1 MSDRGAASKR
11 EGVSKEN
18 PPTGAEPLLRVRGL
32 TRSFRKDSQLI
43 EVLRGVDLDV
53 QSGES
58 LAITGASGVGKSTL
72 MHIMGTLD
80 RPTSGIVLYAGRDVF
95 KWDEAELARFR
106 NRTIGFVFQFHH
118 LLPELTALENVMMP
132 ALIQGMKK
140 KKAAAMAREV
150 LGELGMSQRLHH
162 KPGELSGGEQQRVA
176 IARAL
181 VLEPRVILADEP
193 TGNLDRRTGEGVEE
207 LLLEVRAK
215 VGATLVVVTHNPGLS
230 RKMERQLELVDGI
243 LSNTPRSGDGKGRK
257 S

>member
-1 MSDRGAASKR
+1 M
-11 EGVSKEN
+11 
-18 PPTGAEPLLRVRGL
+18 AEPLIRVRGL

-53 QSGES
+53 YDGES

-72 MHIMGTLD
+72 MHILGTLD
-80 RPTSGIVLYAGRDVF
+80 RPSSGSVLYAGQDVF
-95 KWDEAELARFR
+95 RWEDRELARFR

-132 ALIQGMKK
+132 ALIQGIRRSR
-140 KKAAAMAREV
+140 AASMARDM
-150 LGELGMSQRLHH
+150 LGELGMLDRLDH

-207 LLLEVRAK
+207 LLLEVRRRVA
-215 VGATLVVVTHNPGLS
+215 ATLVVVTHNPGLS
-230 RKMERQLELVDGI
+230 RKMGRQLELVDGRVAAP
-243 LSNTPRSGDGKGRK
+243 SPDGGRGGKRS
-257 S
+257 